1 MPKKGMEGHIIRK
14 YNSFKFPS
22 QEEITTQQDVAVCA
36 SKEQHK
42 GNKNFV
48 SSVSRSY
55 ES

>member
-1 MPKKGMEGHIIRK
+1 
-14 YNSFKFPS
+14 
-22 QEEITTQQDVAVCA
+22 VCA

-55 ES
+55 ESWRLTYAYTVSHPQGLQNIM